1 MARKK
6 TKANK
11 GVPHKKVAASVARTA
26 ELPGESPVVNPWPKG
41 YRSAC
46 LFTFDVDT
54 EVSWVFR
61 DVDVSDAKDPSNR
74 YYFAVQVDGVQT
86 YPTIWGYGAE
96 KSTTNPPKAL
106 SVLSRHPP
114 ASSCAAENAAGDLP
128 PPSPPW
134 LTGSKPRTADLF
146 GPW

>member
-11 GVPHKKVAASVARTA
+11 GVPRKKVAASVARTA
-26 ELPGESPVVNPWPKG
+26 ELPGESPVGNPWPKG

-61 DVDVSDAKDPSNR
+61 DVDDP
-74 YYFAVQVDGVQT
+74 
-86 YPTIWGYGAE
+86 I
-96 KSTTNPPKAL
+96 AL
-106 SVLSRHPP
+106 SMGRYEPRVGAGTSCRISI
-114 ASSCAAENAAGDLP
+114 SSCACRSRALVRRRSHAAFRRRAA
-128 PPSPPW
+128 
-134 LTGSKPRTADLF
+134 T
-146 GPW
+146 

>member
-6 TKANK
+6 IKANK
-11 GVPHKKVAASVARTA
+11 GVPPRKKVAASVARIA

-61 DVDVSDAKDPSNR
+61 DIDDP
-74 YYFAVQVDGVQT
+74 
-86 YPTIWGYGAE
+86 I
-96 KSTTNPPKAL
+96 AL
-106 SVLSRHPP
+106 SMGRYEPRVGVPL
-114 ASSCAAENAAGDLP
+114 LP
-128 PPSPPW
+128 GRVPVQ
-134 LTGSKPRTADLF
+134 LRF
-146 GPW
+146 GRLQRLL